1 MRIAVEAKFPLMSPS
16 IYMDTGVI
24 MNSMGHKIVRLLL
37 VMLLS
42 IGLPFML
49 PGQGK
54 SVAAMGREALVGN
67 TPPPQYRT
75 EEKSLG
81 AIRPYSQEE
90 PLQMM
95 VYGLVLFVLATTF
108 RRIITRSRINAQLKG
123 R

>member
-1 MRIAVEAKFPLMSPS
+1 
-16 IYMDTGVI
+16 
-24 MNSMGHKIVRLLL
+24 MNSMGHKIARLLL
-37 VMLLS
+37 VMLLCT
-42 IGLPFML
+42 GLPQMI

-54 SVAAMGREALVGN
+54 SVSAMGREALVGS

-81 AIRPYSQEE
+81 VIRAYGQEE

-108 RRIITRSRINAQLKG
+108 RRIISRSRVNAHLKG